1 MSTGTEVATLAQ
13 KKTQIENA
21 LVERTAVLKELLPA
35 DAVEQ
40 APRLIRLAMLY
51 FTRNPQLQEA
61 TPISFIQCAFDSV
74 AAGIPLDGKLG
85 HSVVYNVKMKR
96 KDDAG
101 RVEEWWEKHVKFMPD
116 FKGIVVVARRTE
128 QIRDAQSGVVY
139 EKDYFV
145 HGRQGPN
152 VQCDHT
158 PFDGDRGAMKGVY
171 CILTFDDGNWT
182 YEYMAKS
189 EVDKVRAS
197 SKAANDG
204 PWVNWYDQMARKTVL
219 KRALKTYCDDPQLL
233 AALKADDDW
242 HEHAAPRES
251 RVQQSSISVARPD
264 STSAIASAVAEQNTF
279 RSQPQQ
285 ETSAPSTPRSQRK
298 EQEQQR
304 EELHEETAEVSET
317 QQQQQTE
324 TAGSSTPGDD
334 PLLPWQAMIDEAG
347 NDADLAAVDEMLTK
361 STAINSNQKATVLGW
376 IAERRKKVG
385 TPKKGKKGTDG
396 ELFPTN
402 PNTGS

>member
-21 LVERTAVLKELLPA
+21 LVERTAVLKELLPP

-85 HSVVYNVKMKR
+85 HAVVYNVKMKR

-242 HEHAAPRES
+242 HEHAAPREA

-264 STSAIASAVAEQNTF
+264 STSATASAVAEQNTF

-385 TPKKGKKGTDG
+385 TPKKGKKGNDG
-396 ELFPTN
+396 ELFATN
-402 PNTGS
+402 PNTGT